1 MQNYEGIQDEP
12 DDDEEDWEDE
22 DYLWVEYGV
31 PWWII
36 GGIP

>member
-12 DDDEEDWEDE
+12 DDDEEDWEDTS
-22 DYLWVEYGV
+22 YLWTEFGV

-36 GGIP
+36 GGEP